1 MRESR
6 TFRPPHSPSRPQ
18 ARTAPVPG
26 RRLHRIGALI
36 LVLGISSAALVYWLQ
51 TRHPEPGMEE
61 LMPGYSQANSRLMG
75 IYYGHAGK
83 TMWEWREALARPGVQ
98 AGLIVLVASVASA
111 ICFRVAWLDADR
123 ARER

>member
-1 MRESR
+1 
-6 TFRPPHSPSRPQ
+6 
-18 ARTAPVPG
+18 
-26 RRLHRIGALI
+26 
-36 LVLGISSAALVYWLQ
+36 
-51 TRHPEPGMEE
+51 
-61 LMPGYSQANSRLMG
+61 MPGYSQANSRLMG